1 MILDRK
7 IGLFKISF
15 HIFQIGKTIYET
27 KQGHPIN
34 LMSINRIED
43 VARECE
49 KLCVSKNRQVW
60 IVDDESC
67 LIIICLCII
76 SMPNSSRVILIS
88 YNKSRKKSNLLN
100 IELNNPYEIER
111 IISVGK
117 RINYKFDIHDRKPGC
132 IIIPGIIFL

>member
-1 MILDRK
+1 MKLWHK
-7 IGLFKISF
+7 SG
-15 HIFQIGKTIYET
+15 
-27 KQGHPIN
+27 
-34 LMSINRIED
+34 
-43 VARECE
+43 ECE
-49 KLCVSKNRQVW
+49 ELCVSKNRQVW

-132 IIIPGIIFL
+132 IIIPGFIFL

>member
-111 IISVGK
+111 II
-117 RINYKFDIHDRKPGC
+117 
-132 IIIPGIIFL
+132 L

>member
-49 KLCVSKNRQVW
+49 KLCVSKNRQV
-60 IVDDESC
+60 
-67 LIIICLCII
+67 
-76 SMPNSSRVILIS
+76 
-88 YNKSRKKSNLLN
+88 
-100 IELNNPYEIER
+100 
-111 IISVGK
+111 
-117 RINYKFDIHDRKPGC
+117 
-132 IIIPGIIFL
+132 